1 MLNALDNL
9 PEDPVELRRVTEL
22 LASEVKAQALMI
34 EKLQHQLHG
43 ANRHRFESKSEGMDQ
58 LQLFAENEEIAEAA
72 VKAAETAPAEPIEL
86 KEKGR
91 VASITG
97 QARSTLTRENGQPT
111 DSNLAQPSSVILL
124 RARTPICASVF

>member
-1 MLNALDNL
+1 MPFLD
-9 PEDPVELRRVTEL
+9 DHRRRVPPQNVYRSIVVCIRAVAAMAADKRRL
-22 LASEVKAQALMI
+22 VLAALSVYGSALGAGLRCVVGRHLAQVTATFF
-34 EKLQHQLHG
+34 QLIPL
-43 ANRHRFESKSEGMDQ
+43 S
-58 LQLFAENEEIAEAA
+58 
-72 VKAAETAPAEPIEL
+72 
-86 KEKGR
+86 GR

>member
-1 MLNALDNL
+1 MKQEKITLAQLEAFLLKAADI
-9 PEDPVELRRVTEL
+9 LRGKMD
-22 LASEVKAQALMI
+22 ASEFKEFI
-34 EKLQHQLHG
+34 
-43 ANRHRFESKSEGMDQ
+43 FGM
-58 LQLFAENEEIAEAA
+58 LF
-72 VKAAETAPAEPIEL
+72 L
-86 KEKGR
+86 KGR